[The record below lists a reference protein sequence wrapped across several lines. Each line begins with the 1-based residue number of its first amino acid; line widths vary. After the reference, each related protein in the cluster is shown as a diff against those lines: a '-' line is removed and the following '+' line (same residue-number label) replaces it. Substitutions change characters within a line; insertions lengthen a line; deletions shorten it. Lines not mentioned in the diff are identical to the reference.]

1 MQQCQAIK
9 NNGGR
14 CLSPAQPGSEWCY
27 NHDPALKDKRS
38 HYARRAGRASSRNR
52 KANEELLRL
61 QQVFEQLA
69 EKVMK
74 GEADRANAAVAG
86 QLLNY
91 ARACIKDAVSAREG
105 DEIAAMVEEL
115 WEEREKARRAG

>member
-9 NNGGR
+9 ANGGR
-14 CLSPAQPGSEWCY
+14 CGAPAQAGSTWCY

-38 HYARRAGRASSRNR
+38 HYARKAGRASSRNR

-61 QQVFEQLA
+61 QQVFEELA

-74 GEADRANAAVAG
+74 GEADRANASVAG

-91 ARACIKDAVSAREG
+91 ARACIKDSVTARET
-105 DEIAAMVEEL
+105 EELAQMVEEL
-115 WEEREKARRAG
+115 MAERDRRAI

>member
-14 CLSPAQPGSEWCY
+14 CGAPAQPGSQWCY

-38 HYARRAGRASSRNR
+38 HYARKAGRASSRNR

-61 QQVFEQLA
+61 QQVFEDLA
-69 EKVMK
+69 ERVMK
-74 GEADRANAAVAG
+74 GEADRGNAAVAG

-91 ARACIKDAVSAREG
+91 ARACIKDSISARET
-105 DEIAAMVEEL
+105 EELSQMVEEL
-115 WEEREKARRAG
+115 MADKDRRAV